1 MPGFRDRIDAGHR
14 LAERLNGYEG
24 RDDVLVFGLPRGG
37 VPVAYE
43 VARALGAP
51 LDVFVVRKLG
61 LPRHEE
67 LAIGAIASGGVR
79 VLNDDLI
86 RLLRIPAERIEQI
99 AARELDELSRR
110 ESSYRGMQ
118 PFPDVR
124 GRTVLLVDDG
134 MATGASMRAAVEA
147 MRRLGPAG
155 VVVAVPVS
163 SPEALEELRPVA
175 DDVVS
180 VVTPEHLDGV
190 GGWYDDFQQMTDA
203 DVHALLERR

>member
-1 MPGFRDRIDAGHR
+1 VPGFRDRTDAGRQLARR
-14 LAERLNGYEG
+14 LSDYEG
-24 RDDVLVFGLPRGG
+24 RSDVLVFGLPRGG

-43 VARALGAP
+43 VARALSAP

-86 RLLRIPAERIEQI
+86 RQLRIPEDRIDQI
-99 AARELDELSRR
+99 AARELGELSRR
-110 ESSYRGMQ
+110 ESAYRGTD

-124 GRTVLLVDDG
+124 GRTILLIDDG

-147 MRRLGPAG
+147 MRRLGPAR

-163 SPEALEELRPVA
+163 SPEAVEELRPVA

-190 GGWYDDFQQMTDA
+190 GVWYDDFQQMTDA
-203 DVHALLERR
+203 EVHDLLERR